1 MSALLLTFVGESV
14 HNIRNDAWLYT
25 VANRQSQAPLLSLK
39 DNPASNVIEV
49 KKSGLDSGVEVS
61 SYVAEVASRLQGRS
75 LALSSALRQAL
86 EDQIPELRGDAA
98 LVELLGTSVEGNVD
112 TVLHALRYDIA
123 VERVE
128 APTAALEYARR
139 LAQRGVPVNAL
150 VRAYRLG
157 QRQINEVVFAELRVI
172 DIPEAMHV
180 EVIEAITGTLFEYID
195 WMSQQVVAVYED
207 ERERW
212 LENQNSL
219 RGLRVR
225 EVLTANKTIDMDAA
239 TNSIR
244 YPLRW
249 HHLGLVMWYPDA
261 GSERDQLGR
270 LQRYLRE
277 LGESVGAAASPLFIA
292 ADRSCGWGWLPY
304 RAAVADAPAKVR
316 QFTLARPDSPSVAIG
331 TMADGVEGFRQSHRQ
346 AETARGVAVI
356 AKRPAPTVI
365 AATDPGL
372 SVVAR
377 LGGDVAGIR
386 DWVTAVLGDLAAD
399 DENDARLRETLR
411 VFLGCG
417 SSYKVAAEELNLH
430 FNSVKYR
437 VGRAIARRGR
447 DIGSDR
453 LDVELALLACH
464 WYGPAVLQPS
474 AP

>member
-1 MSALLLTFVGESV
+1 V
-14 HNIRNDAWLYT
+14 RLYT
-25 VANRQSQAPLLSLK
+25 VANRQSHAPRLSLK
-39 DNPASNVIEV
+39 DNAASNVFEV
-49 KKSGLDSGVEVS
+49 KKPDLDTGVEVT
-61 SYVAEVASRLQGRS
+61 SYVAEVASRLSGRVA
-75 LALSSALRQAL
+75 ALSSALRQAL
-86 EDQIPELRGDAA
+86 EDRIPDLRGDAA
-98 LVELLGTSVEGNVD
+98 LVELLGTSVEGNVE

-157 QRQINEVVFAELRVI
+157 QRQINEAVFAELRVI
-172 DIPEAMHV
+172 DIPEAMRV

-225 EVLTANKTIDMDAA
+225 EVLTANKSIDVDAA

-249 HHLGLVMWYPDA
+249 HHLGLVMWYADT
-261 GSERDQLGR
+261 GSEGDQLAR

-277 LGESVGAAASPLFIA
+277 LGDSAGAGASPLFIA

-304 RAAVADAPAKVR
+304 RAAIADAAAKVR

-356 AKRPAPTVI
+356 AKRPEPTVI
-365 AATDPGL
+365 SATDPGL

-377 LGGDVAGIR
+377 LGGDVAETR
-386 DWVTAVLGDLAAD
+386 DWVATVLGDLAID
-399 DENDARLRETLR
+399 NENDGRLRDTLR

-417 SSYKVAAEELNLH
+417 ASYKVAADELNLH

-437 VGRAIARRGR
+437 VGRAVARRGR
-447 DIGSDR
+447 EIGSDR

-464 WYGPAVLQPS
+464 WYGSAVLQPK
-474 AP
+474 